1 MTTLAV
7 QVRQDRRSAR
17 CCRVQYLQELVK
29 HHGPRCDSESGFLLG
44 CETCGSV
51 KFIRS
56 ECYLGG
62 SLDQVL
68 DRLRAAD
75 DDLDIT
81 CMFTQFRRSSPQ
93 PLSPLL
99 GPHKHTDGFQFL
111 SIAQGQIEMVVLGFV
126 LLDFCHKLC
135 LYLDLGHVNES
146 NSLGVISGR
155 V

>member
-7 QVRQDRRSAR
+7 QVRQDRRSAEYS
-17 CCRVQYLQELVK
+17 VQYLQELVK
-29 HHGPRCDSESGFLLG
+29 HHGPRCDSESGFSLG
-44 CETCGSV
+44 CETWRGSV

-62 SLDQVL
+62 ILDQVL

-81 CMFTQFRRSSPQ
+81 CMFTALRSATSFI
-93 PLSPLL
+93 SPLL
-99 GPHKHTDGFQFL
+99 GPHKHTNGFQFL

>member
-1 MTTLAV
+1 MDRAATRSLGSSSV
-7 QVRQDRRSAR
+7 VRPGR
-17 CCRVQYLQELVK
+17 
-29 HHGPRCDSESGFLLG
+29 
-44 CETCGSV
+44 GSV

-62 SLDQVL
+62 ILDQVL

-81 CMFTQFRRSSPQ
+81 CMFTQFGRSGSQ
-93 PLSPLL
+93 HLSLLL
-99 GPHKHTDGFQFL
+99 GPHKHTNGFQFL
-111 SIAQGQIEMVVLGFV
+111 SIAQGQIERVVLGFV

>member
-62 SLDQVL
+62 ILDQVL

-81 CMFTQFRRSSPQ
+81 CMFTLSS
-93 PLSPLL
+93 LL
-99 GPHKHTDGFQFL
+99 GPHKHTNGFQFL
-111 SIAQGQIEMVVLGFV
+111 SIAQGQIESVVLGFV